1 MRWRWMENIGQVET
15 PFQWLV
21 PQWRRRTSDHWFYW
35 TLAMVFLT
43 CPCYCCSYPLLV
55 VMQEHHCVCDPGTS
69 SSSILNIL
77 FVLQWTI
84 INNAFVCLFVF
95 FPNKGV
101 VETFTVKEGQE
112 HCLREACFLYSMS
125 SLYSYSSGLST
136 HYYEFWVPRSL
147 LRTHITII
155 ISCTRGDNNTI
166 IIIIIIIMEV
176 FLLLLR
182 LVYCCST
189 HVW

>member
-84 INNAFVCLFVF
+84 INNAFVCLFVCFLSQQRRRGNFHSEGRTRTLSEGSLF
-95 FPNKGV
+95 FVQYVLSLFVLVWIIYSLLWILSSEILVTNS
-101 VETFTVKEGQE
+101 
-112 HCLREACFLYSMS
+112 HYYYYFLYSW
-125 SLYSYSSGLST
+125 G
-136 HYYEFWVPRSL
+136 
-147 LRTHITII
+147 
-155 ISCTRGDNNTI
+155 
-166 IIIIIIIMEV
+166 
-176 FLLLLR
+176 
-182 LVYCCST
+182 
-189 HVW
+189 